1 MLQFQNLREVLESC
15 VETLSTFCGINKKT
29 ELFQTKSKVRTF
41 SWIKNTACNSKI
53 SKNMQEVLETCVEM
67 ALVEEFFIV
76 SSSFMVFLWFL
87 QAPTY
92 SVYLLFFGGWLQVL
106 LVSHLLLLTQYLC
119 IRYLLR
125 LFDCLAH
132 PNLGAPFATDQ
143 K

>member
-76 SSSFMVFLWFL
+76 SSSFMAFLWFL
-87 QAPTY
+87 QA
-92 SVYLLFFGGWLQVL
+92 VK
-106 LVSHLLLLTQYLC
+106 LTKL
-119 IRYLLR
+119 
-125 LFDCLAH
+125 DS
-132 PNLGAPFATDQ
+132 N
-143 K
+143 